1 MLDLRDTAAMMT
13 EQKMG
18 ASAQSGIGSGAAMD
32 RRVAPKPKRWWQ
44 RGLLIAVALALVALA
59 AWRMLPSAGSTDISA
74 KDVDTGEV
82 TRAAFDDYL
91 PVRATVAPR
100 LTTLVGVLSGG
111 QVEKLLA
118 QDGAMVVEGQPLAT
132 LANPTLKLD
141 VLTREAQIASQLGGI
156 ASEGMGIERNR
167 LDRAA
172 QVSQAEYDLI
182 KARRDLGIRQQL
194 HDKGFLSDAGVKSF
208 EEEAAYQERRLAQLR
223 NGRATEA
230 RITSTQ
236 SARLDETQSRLA
248 GNLSAVRAGLSTLTV
263 RAPAGGR
270 LTNFTLQPGQT
281 LKPGDP
287 AGQVDSEGSWKLEAD
302 VDEFFLGRVAV
313 GQKARTADGV
323 LLTVSKVLPAVK
335 EGRFRVELTFDRAPP
350 AGLNRGQTLDLRI
363 TLGAASNAVVAPV
376 GGWLESGGGNS
387 AFVLDADGTHA
398 RRRAVRTG
406 RRNPEQVEIVSGL
419 NPGERIVTSN
429 TSSVKGDI
437 LNIR

>member
-1 MLDLRDTAAMMT
+1 MMT
-13 EQKMG
+13 EHSMG
-18 ASAQSGIGSGAAMD
+18 ASTSPGAGMD
-32 RRVAPKPKRWWQ
+32 RPVARAAPPWWRR
-44 RGLLIAVALALVALA
+44 RGLLIAVVLLVAA
-59 AWRMLPSAGSTDISA
+59 AALWRVLPSAGSTDVA
-74 KDVDTGEV
+74 AADVETGTV
-82 TRAAFDDYL
+82 ARAAFDDYL
-91 PVRATVAPR
+91 PLRATVAPR

-111 QVEKLLA
+111 QVERLLA
-118 QDGAMVVEGQPLAT
+118 QDGAIVAEGQPLAV

-141 VLTREAQIASQLGGI
+141 VLTREAQIASQLGGV

-172 QVSQAEYDLI
+172 QVAQAEYDLI
-182 KARRDLGIRQQL
+182 KARRDLVIRQQL

-208 EEEAAYQERRLAQLR
+208 EEEAAYQERRLSQLR
-223 NGRATEA
+223 SGRATEA
-230 RITSTQ
+230 RITATQ
-236 SARLDETQSRLA
+236 SARLAETQSRLS
-248 GNLSAVRAGLSTLTV
+248 GNLAAVRAGLSTLTI

-270 LTNFTLQPGQT
+270 LTNFTLQPGQA

-302 VDEFFLGRVAV
+302 VDEYFLGRVAV
-313 GQKARTADGV
+313 GQKARTADGAM
-323 LLTVSKVLPAVK
+323 LTVSKVLPAVK
-335 EGRFRVELTFDRAPP
+335 EGRFRAELTFDRAAP

-363 TLGAASNAVVAPV
+363 TLGAASRAVVAPV
-376 GGWLESGGGNS
+376 GGWLEAGGGAS

-398 RRRAVRTG
+398 RRRAVKTG
-406 RRNPEQVEIVSGL
+406 RRNPEQVEILSGL